1 MRSQEHPCPNHN
13 NVRVPRACDHKSIQA
28 QTLGLGH
35 VLKKTS
41 SKTNLKAKHSS
52 AKSLLQISLSCTHSA
67 VPKII
72 RFRYL
77 QKPCFSSK
85 RVRNLRNKHISHSKP
100 LRRHVRVSPSYFTTK
115 LTVQQSSCKAFE
127 NTSYILSPELKAPKH
142 TDT

>member
-1 MRSQEHPCPNHN
+1 MRVSEHPCPNHN
-13 NVRVPRACDHKSIQA
+13 NVRVPRACDHKSIRA

-52 AKSLLQISLSCTHSA
+52 AKSLLQISLSCTNSA

-72 RFRYL
+72 TFRYL

-85 RVRNLRNKHISHSKP
+85 RVRNLRNEHFSHSKP
-100 LRRHVRVSPSYFTTK
+100 IRRHVRVSPSFHFVFHGSETPTAVDTK
-115 LTVQQSSCKAFE
+115 NPTL
-127 NTSYILSPELKAPKH
+127 NTLNLGNNGTIVY
-142 TDT
+142 